1 MVYLNLLFMKQE
13 VVDIIQK
20 ALENL
25 KVPWGL
31 DSIPEID
38 IEIPRNEAMGDI
50 ATTIAMGLTKILKKS
65 PRKIAE
71 EIVDELQHAIGKPN
85 PIEKI
90 EIAGPGF
97 INFRLS
103 KEFLH
108 AKLGQLLTE
117 GHSSLRTDL
126 GEGRKVQV
134 EFVSANPTGPLHVGH
149 GRGAAVGNA
158 LCNILKAAG
167 FHVQKEFYINDAGL
181 QVKLLGESV
190 FARYL
195 QLLGNDAPFPE
206 DGYRGDYVEL
216 IAEEIIK
223 REGEEFL
230 NKSFE
235 ECGEFFTNYS
245 YKMMLA
251 DIENDLKDFGV
262 VFDRWQ
268 SEKELYKKSEV
279 RSQKSEVESS
289 IDELT
294 NRGYIYEKDGAVWF
308 KSSLFGDDKDRVVV
322 KQDGEYT
329 YFASDIAYHKDKLDR
344 GFDTII
350 DIWGADHHG
359 YIPRIKSVLEAFGLP
374 KEKFRVILIQ
384 MVALLRRGEPVQ
396 MSKRAGEFVTLREVV
411 DEVGADITK
420 FIFLTRRADS
430 QLEFDIEVAKE
441 QSAENPVF
449 YVQYAFAR
457 ISSIFRQAMERGVGA
472 GFKPA
477 PTEEDVGV
485 IRRIAQDRALLKEDE
500 EMSLIKK
507 LLQYSMVVEG
517 AALSF
522 EPHRI
527 TYYLQELAGMFH
539 SYYNKH
545 RVISDDEQLTNARL
559 QLCETVQIMLRE
571 GLSMLGVSAPERM

>member
-1 MVYLNLLFMKQE
+1 MKQE
-13 VVDIIQK
+13 VVEIIKK
-20 ALENL
+20 AIENL
-25 KVPWGL
+25 QERWGL
-31 DSIPEID
+31 EDLPYID
-38 IEIPRNEAMGDI
+38 VEIPKNESMGDL
-50 ATTIAMGLTKILKKS
+50 ATTVAMGLTKILKK
-65 PRKIAE
+65 PPKKIAE
-71 EIVDELQHAIGKPN
+71 EIFTELNHYIAGKPG
-85 PIEKI
+85 PIESI

-97 INFRLS
+97 INFRL
-103 KEFLH
+103 KKQFLH
-108 AKLGQLLTE
+108 AKLEQLLTE
-117 GHSSLRTDL
+117 EHSSLRADI
-126 GEGRKVQV
+126 GEGRKVQI

-158 LCNILKAAG
+158 LCNILQAAG
-167 FHVQKEFYINDAGL
+167 FEVQREFYINDAGL

-206 DGYRGDYVEL
+206 DGYKGDYVEL
-216 IAEEIIK
+216 IAEEVIK
-223 REGEEFL
+223 RSGEEYL

-235 ECGEFFTNYS
+235 ECSEVFTNDA
-245 YKMMLA
+245 YKMMLT
-251 DIENDLKDFGV
+251 DIAKDLKDFGI

-268 SEKELYKKSEV
+268 SEKELYEKDKVQSALTALL
-279 RSQKSEVESS
+279 QK
-289 IDELT
+289 
-294 NRGYIYEKDGAVWF
+294 GYLYEKDGATWF
-308 KSSLFGDDKDRVVV
+308 SSTSFGDDKDRVVV
-322 KQDGEYT
+322 KQTGDYT

-344 GFDTII
+344 GFDTLIN
-350 DIWGADHHG
+350 IWGADHHG
-359 YIPRIKSVLEAFGLP
+359 YIPRLRSVLEAFGLP

-411 DEVGADITK
+411 GEVGADITK

-457 ISSIFRQAMERGVGA
+457 ISSIFRQAIEKGVSGQQSAVSSHDAGA
-472 GFKPA
+472 
-477 PTEEDVGV
+477 
-485 IRRIAQDRALLKEDE
+485 RRYLALLKEDE
-500 EMSLIKK
+500 GISIIKK
-507 LLQYSMVVEG
+507 LLQYPMVFEG
-517 AALSF
+517 AAVSF

-545 RVISDDEQLTNARL
+545 RVISDDSDLTNARL
-559 QLCETVQIMLRE
+559 CLCKAVQIVLKE

>member
-1 MVYLNLLFMKQE
+1 MKQE
-13 VVDIIQK
+13 LSEIIQK
-20 ALENL
+20 AL
-25 KVPWGL
+25 KVCNAQWGL
-31 DSIPEID
+31 DTLPDID
-38 IEIPRNEAMGDI
+38 IEIPKNESMGDM
-50 ATTIAMGLTKILKKS
+50 AATIAMGLTKILKRP

-71 EIVDELQHAIGKPN
+71 EIVEGIKGGGGGPDVLDT
-85 PIEKI
+85 I

-97 INFRLS
+97 INFRLK

-108 AKLGQLLTE
+108 AKLAQLLTE
-117 GHSSLRTDL
+117 EHSSLRTDI
-126 GEGRKVQV
+126 GRGHKVQV

-167 FHVQKEFYINDAGL
+167 YDVQKEFYINDAGL

-206 DGYRGDYVEL
+206 DGYRGDYVES

-223 REGEEFL
+223 RSGNEYQ
-230 NKSFE
+230 NRSFE
-235 ECGEFFTNYS
+235 ECWDFFTNYA

-251 DIENDLKDFGV
+251 DIAKDLKDFGV
-262 VFDRWQ
+262 IFDRWQ
-268 SEKELYKKSEV
+268 SEKELHEKGKVQSA
-279 RSQKSEVESS
+279 
-289 IDELT
+289 LT
-294 NRGYIYEKDGAVWF
+294 ALQEKGLLYEKDGAKWF
-308 KSSLFGDDKDRVVV
+308 HSTEFGDDKDRVVV
-322 KQDGEYT
+322 KKDGEYT

-344 GFDTII
+344 GFDTVIN
-350 DIWGADHHG
+350 IWGADHHG
-359 YIPRIKSVLEAFGLP
+359 YIPRIRSVLEAFGLP
-374 KEKFRVILIQ
+374 KEKFKVILIQ
-384 MVALLRRGEPVQ
+384 MVALLRHGEPVQ
-396 MSKRAGEFVTLREVV
+396 MSKRSGEFVTLREVV

-457 ISSIFRQAMERGVGA
+457 ISSIFRQAEERGVSSQRSA
-472 GFKPA
+472 VS
-477 PTEEDVGV
+477 EDVGA
-485 IRRIAQDRALLKEDE
+485 RRCLALLTETE
-500 EMSLIKK
+500 EITIIKK
-507 LLQYSMVVEG
+507 LLHYPMVFEG
-517 AALSF
+517 AALSC

-527 TYYLQELAGMFH
+527 TYYLQELAGLFH

-545 RVISDDEQLTNARL
+545 RVISDNEALTNARL
-559 QLCETVQIMLRE
+559 YLCKAVQIVLKE
-571 GLSMLGVSAPERM
+571 GLTMLGVSAPERM

>member
-1 MVYLNLLFMKQE
+1 MKQE

-25 KVPWGL
+25 RIKWGL

-38 IEIPRNEAMGDI
+38 IEIPKNVEMGDV
-50 ATTIAMGLTKILKKS
+50 ATTVAMGLTKILKKP

-71 EIVDELQHAIGKPN
+71 EIVEAINAGARRDAPHN
-85 PIEKI
+85 IFESI

-97 INFRLS
+97 INFKLK
-103 KEFLH
+103 KEFLYD
-108 AKLGQLLTE
+108 KLAQLLTE
-117 GHSSLRTDL
+117 EHSSLRTDI
-126 GEGRKVQV
+126 GKGRKVQV

-167 FHVQKEFYINDAGL
+167 FDVQREFYINDAGL

-195 QLLGNDAPFPE
+195 QLLGFDAPFPE
-206 DGYRGDYVEL
+206 DGYKGEYVES

-223 REGEEFL
+223 RVGEEYL

-235 ECGEFFTNYS
+235 DCGEFFTNYS
-245 YKMMLA
+245 YRMMLA
-251 DIENDLKDFGV
+251 DLAKDLQDFGV

-268 SEKELYKKSEV
+268 SEKELYEKGKV
-279 RSQKSEVESS
+279 RDALTVLQQK
-289 IDELT
+289 DF
-294 NRGYIYEKDGAVWF
+294 IYEREGARWF
-308 KSSLFGDDKDRVVV
+308 CSTMFGDDKDRVII
-322 KQDGEYT
+322 KKDGEYT

-359 YIPRIKSVLEAFGLP
+359 YIPRVKSVLEAFGLP

-384 MVALLRRGEPVQ
+384 MVALLRHGEPVQ
-396 MSKRAGEFVTLREVV
+396 MSKRAGEFVTLREVM
-411 DEVGADITK
+411 DEVGADTTK
-420 FIFLTRRADS
+420 FIFLTRRSDS
-430 QLEFDIEVAKE
+430 QLEFDIEIAKE

-457 ISSIFRQAMERGVGA
+457 ISSIFRQAEEKGRGVLQYV
-472 GFKPA
+472 PA
-477 PTEEDVGV
+477 IDLSP
-485 IRRIAQDRALLKEDE
+485 LKENE
-500 EMSLIKK
+500 ELLIIKK
-507 LLQYSMVVEG
+507 LLQYPMVFEG
-517 AALSF
+517 SALSC

-527 TYYLQELAGMFH
+527 TYYLQELAGIFH

-545 RVISDDEQLTNARL
+545 RVISDDAELTNARL
-559 QLCETVQIMLRE
+559 CLCSAVQIVLKE
-571 GLSMLGVSAPERM
+571 GLTVLGVSAPERM

>member
-1 MVYLNLLFMKQE
+1 MKQE
-13 VVDIIQK
+13 IVEIIKK

-25 KVPWGL
+25 QEQWGL
-31 DSIPEID
+31 ESLPDID
-38 IEIPRNEAMGDI
+38 IEIPKNESMGDV
-50 ATTIAMGLTKILKKS
+50 ATTVAMGLTKVLKRPPK
-65 PRKIAE
+65 KIAE
-71 EIVDELQHAIGKPN
+71 EIVDVIKSVGARGPVPLQKGYDIFDSA
-85 PIEKI
+85 

-97 INFRLS
+97 INFRLR

-108 AKLGQLLTE
+108 TKLEQLLSE
-117 GHSSLRTDL
+117 EHSSLRTDI
-126 GEGRKVQV
+126 GEGKKVQV

-158 LCNILKAAG
+158 LCNILQAAG
-167 FHVQKEFYINDAGL
+167 FEVEREFYINDAGL

-206 DGYRGDYVEL
+206 DGYRGDYIEL
-216 IAEEIIK
+216 ISEEIIK
-223 REGEEFL
+223 RAGKEYL

-235 ECGEFFTNYS
+235 ECGEFFTSYS
-245 YKMMLA
+245 YKMMLT
-251 DIENDLKDFGV
+251 DIAEDLKDFGI

-279 RSQKSEVESS
+279 SGQKSEVENA
-289 IDELT
+289 IDELM
-294 NRGYIYEKDGAVWF
+294 NRGYIYEKDGATWF
-308 KSSLFGDDKDRVVV
+308 SSTSFGDDKDRVVV
-322 KQDGEYT
+322 KQTGDYT
-329 YFASDIAYHKDKLDR
+329 YFASDIAYHKDKLNR

-359 YIPRIKSVLEAFGLP
+359 YIPRLRSVLGAFGLP

-384 MVALLRRGEPVQ
+384 MVALLRRGETVQ
-396 MSKRAGEFVTLREVV
+396 MSKRAGEFVTLREVI

-457 ISSIFRQAMERGVGA
+457 ISSIFRQAIEKGVGGQQSA
-472 GFKPA
+472 VSSH
-477 PTEEDVGV
+477 DVGAS
-485 IRRIAQDRALLKEDE
+485 RCLALLKEDG
-500 EMSLIKK
+500 EMSIIKK
-507 LLQYSMVVEG
+507 LLQYPMVFEG
-517 AALSF
+517 AAVSC

-545 RVISDDEQLTNARL
+545 RVISDDSALTNARL
-559 QLCETVQIMLRE
+559 CLCKAVQIVLKE